1 MAEETVLTAMRR
13 KTRSHRLI
21 FFQAANNAYRDM
33 EKSQMGLETWQVLV
47 IVAVGIIGIVWGV
60 MILVDIRNM

>member
-1 MAEETVLTAMRR
+1 
-13 KTRSHRLI
+13 
-21 FFQAANNAYRDM
+21 
-33 EKSQMGLETWQVLV
+33 MGLETWQVLV